1 MEPLVT
7 HAAKAADMLGVDRS
21 DVFRVIA
28 AKLLET
34 IKIRRSRYITV
45 ASIRHVAAQS
55 AAAEAVE
62 ARTEQSGE
70 SVTPEHA
77 EEVGDVLS
85 A

>member
-21 DVFRVIA
+21 GVFGLIA

-34 IKIRRSRYITV
+34 IKIRRSLHITV

-55 AAAEAVE
+55 EAAEAVE

-70 SVTPEHA
+70 SVTREHA